1 MAQATVLVASPRAI
15 GSTPVASGSSV
26 PPCPA
31 LAAPVIRRTAPTA
44 WLELSPSGLSRM
56 TQPWM
61 GRPPRLRPIAVF
73 VVPGAV
79 AMLAALLGAGDVAL
93 DVGAVQERLDA
104 AGMIEGGVE
113 LEAQRRHVA
122 QIELARDQ
130 AAHEAG
136 ATLQRG
142 QDLRHVRAAE
152 RHDESSR
159 VLEIGADADFRHRD
173 R

>member
-56 TQPWM
+56 TQPWI

-73 VVPGAV
+73 VFARPV
-79 AMLAALLGAGDVAL
+79 LATLLGAGDVAL
-93 DVGAVQERLDA
+93 DVGAVQQGLDT

-113 LEAQRRHVA
+113 LEAQRRHVP
-122 QIELARDQ
+122 QIKLARDQ
-130 AAHEAG
+130 AAHEA
-136 ATLQRG
+136 
-142 QDLRHVRAAE
+142 
-152 RHDESSR
+152 
-159 VLEIGADADFRHRD
+159 
-173 R
+173 